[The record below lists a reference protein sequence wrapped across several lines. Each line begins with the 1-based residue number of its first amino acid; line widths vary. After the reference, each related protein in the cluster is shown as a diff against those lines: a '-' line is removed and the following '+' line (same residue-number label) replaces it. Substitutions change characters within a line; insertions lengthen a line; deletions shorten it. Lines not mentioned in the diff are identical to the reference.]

1 MRIDMDETTANLLR
15 LAKMVCPSAEELS
28 VIVNSVKC
36 NQCGLVFKNE
46 PRLRLHDLKVHQ
58 RKNLDKTVKESIRY
72 HCPEPSC
79 IYSPDSARYFSSM
92 KYLKQHYLKVHAAK
106 KYPCSQ
112 CDKCF
117 STEAASIAH
126 SRVCGLEF
134 TCTCLKNFS
143 SYEALLTH
151 TKRHSHSV
159 NEKYRNLV
167 KRQAPKVPAPTST
180 IHLMPLIKKPI
191 SILPHKPPQPLSSTL
206 LSTTNAETQTD
217 DCLRRVRRTLSPS
230 KSSRR
235 RESRQTQ
242 TNTLSKDRKTR
253 KTVETQTT
261 PSIRDS
267 SKKSSSGKKSRRSL
281 HIKDDFANVNLFPNS
296 PLNLQ
301 HDVGI
306 QDFWEERNTLGT
318 QTSPGKNLL
327 DVFNDSVTQ
336 TTFYDHEN
344 PAMEAVFKAD
354 ERMSSP
360 GASYSRIFYPAT
372 SGLSRSDP
380 MLTEE
385 TFSDRFSSIE
395 TQTEKPYPQS
405 IFDADA
411 GNLLNSSN
419 TETQTTEHFDNIEQ
433 LLYSNMCTQTCNDI
447 LSSELGLSDIQTQTA
462 WPELEVAD
470 GVKGEDEGEKSD
482 ISMSGCRWLN
492 IQTSHT
498 ETQTDLL
505 SIFDE
510 LQ

>member
-1 MRIDMDETTANLLR
+1 MDEENSNLLR
-15 LAKMVCPSAEELS
+15 LVKMVCPSAEELS
-28 VIVNSVKC
+28 VIVNNVKC
-36 NQCGLVFKNE
+36 IQCGSMFKNE

-58 RKNLDKTVKESIRY
+58 RKNLDKTVKECVRY

-79 IYSPDSARYFSSM
+79 VYSPESARYFSTM

-106 KYPCSQ
+106 RYPCTQ
-112 CDKCF
+112 CDKSF
-117 STEAASIAH
+117 STEAAAIAH
-126 SRVCGLEF
+126 TRVCGLEF
-134 TCTCLKNFS
+134 TCTCLKNFN

-151 TKRHSHSV
+151 AKRQSHSV
-159 NEKYRNLV
+159 DEKYKNIV
-167 KRQAPKVPAPTST
+167 KRQAPKPSPIPT
-180 IHLMPLIKKPI
+180 IHLVPVLKKPI
-191 SILPHKPPQPLSSTL
+191 SILPYTPPQPLESPLPST
-206 LSTTNAETQTD
+206 SNAETQTD
-217 DCLRRVRRTLSPS
+217 DLLRRVRRTLTPS

-242 TNTLSKDRKTR
+242 THVLSKDRKTR

-261 PSIRDS
+261 PSIRES
-267 SKKSSSGKKSRRSL
+267 SKKSSSGKKSRRNL
-281 HIKDDFANVNLFPNS
+281 HVKNDFTNVNLFPNS

-301 HDVGI
+301 HDVAI

-336 TTFYDHEN
+336 TTFYHEN
-344 PAMEAVFKAD
+344 PAMENVFKD
-354 ERMSSP
+354 RISSA
-360 GASYSRIFYPAT
+360 GASYSRLFYPST
-372 SGLSRSDP
+372 SRLSRSDP
-380 MLTEE
+380 MLMEE
-385 TFSDRFSSIE
+385 TFGDRFSSIE

-405 IFDADA
+405 IFDADT
-411 GNLLNSSN
+411 GNLLSSSN

-462 WPELEVAD
+462 WPELEVA
-470 GVKGEDEGEKSD
+470 GGQKGDDEGEGEKGD
-482 ISMSGCRWLN
+482 ISMNGCRWLN